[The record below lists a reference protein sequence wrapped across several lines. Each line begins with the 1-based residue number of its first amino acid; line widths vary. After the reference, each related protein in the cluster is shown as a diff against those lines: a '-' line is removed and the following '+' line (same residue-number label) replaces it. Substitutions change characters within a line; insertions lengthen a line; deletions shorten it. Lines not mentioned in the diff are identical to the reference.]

1 MAGKLY
7 FAYGSNINLQQMER
21 RCPAAK
27 PIGPVVLDGYEL
39 RFRGKYGGYGVATI
53 APRKG
58 GHVAGLLWELTPA
71 CERALDHY
79 EGYPHLYGKE
89 PVTVRDRAGQAYTV
103 MAYVMRERY
112 LEPAAPSNLYYK
124 GILEGYRENGLP
136 AAWLKQAWE
145 RTVKEVRQRTE
156 QVNGQFTK
164 PAKISKRR
172 DGHER

>member
-1 MAGKLY
+1 MDGKLY
-7 FAYGSNINLQQMER
+7 FAYGSNINLGQMER
-21 RCPAAK
+21 RCPAAR
-27 PIGPVVLDGYEL
+27 PVCPVILDGYEP
-39 RFRGKYGGYGVATI
+39 RFRGNGGGYGVATI
-53 APRKG
+53 APKKG
-58 GHVAGLLWELTPA
+58 GHVAGLLWELTPE

-103 MAYVMRERY
+103 MAYVMKGRY
-112 LEPAAPSNLYYK
+112 LEPAMPSNAYYN
-124 GILEGYRENGLP
+124 GILEGCRENGLP

-164 PAKISKRR
+164 PAKTPKRR

>member
-7 FAYGSNINLQQMER
+7 FAYGSNINLEQMER

-39 RFRGKYGGYGVATI
+39 RFRENHGGYGVATI

-71 CERALDHY
+71 CERALDRY
-79 EGYPHLYGKE
+79 EGYPCLYGKE
-89 PVTVRDRAGQAYTV
+89 ALTVRDQGGQAYTV
-103 MAYVMRERY
+103 MAYVMKGRH
-112 LEPAAPSNLYYK
+112 LEPAVPPNFYYN

-136 AAWLKQAWE
+136 VVWLKQAWE
-145 RTVKEVRQRTE
+145 RTAKEVRQQMG
-156 QVNGQFTK
+156 QVNKQCAR
-164 PAKISKRR
+164 PAKAPDRR
-172 DGHER
+172 GGHER

>member
-7 FAYGSNINLQQMER
+7 FAYGSNINLGQMEQ
-21 RCPAAK
+21 RCPAAR
-27 PIGPVVLDGYEL
+27 PVCPVILDDYEL
-39 RFRGKYGGYGVATI
+39 RFRGNGGGYGVATI
-53 APRKG
+53 APKKG

-71 CERALDHY
+71 CERALDYY
-79 EGYPHLYGKE
+79 EGYPRLYGKE

-112 LEPAAPSNLYYK
+112 WEPAMPSSSYYI

-136 AAWLKQAWE
+136 VAWLKQAWE
-145 RTVKEVRQRTE
+145 RTVKEVHQRTE

-172 DGHER
+172 DGHGR

>member
-7 FAYGSNINLQQMER
+7 FAYGNNINLEQMER

-27 PIGPVVLDGYEL
+27 PIGPVMLDGYEL
-39 RFRGKYGGYGVATI
+39 RFRGNHGGYGVATI
-53 APRKG
+53 APKQG

-79 EGYPHLYGKE
+79 EGYPRLYGKE

-103 MAYVMRERY
+103 MAYVMRGRY
-112 LEPAAPSNLYYK
+112 LESAAPSNLYYK

-136 AAWLKQAWE
+136 VAWLKQAWE
-145 RTVKEVRQRTE
+145 RTVKEVHQRTE
-156 QVNGQFTK
+156 QVNKQCTR
-164 PAKISKRR
+164 PATISNRR

>member
-7 FAYGSNINLQQMER
+7 FAYGSNINLGQMEQ

-39 RFRGKYGGYGVATI
+39 RFRGNHGGYGVATI
-53 APRKG
+53 APKKG

-71 CERALDHY
+71 CERALDRY
-79 EGYPHLYGKE
+79 EGHPHLYGKE
-89 PVTVRDRAGQAYTV
+89 AVTVRDRGGQPFTV

-112 LEPAAPSNLYYK
+112 WEPAMPSSSYYN

-136 AAWLKQAWE
+136 VAWLKQAWE
-145 RTVKEVRQRTE
+145 RTVKEVHQRTE

-164 PAKISKRR
+164 SAKISKRR

>member
-1 MAGKLY
+1 MAGQLY
-7 FAYGSNINLQQMER
+7 FAYGSNINLGQMEQ

-39 RFRGKYGGYGVATI
+39 RFRGNGGGYGVATI
-53 APRKG
+53 APKKG
-58 GHVAGLLWELTPA
+58 GHVAGLLWELTPE
-71 CERALDHY
+71 CERALDYY

-89 PVTVRDRAGQAYTV
+89 AVTVRDRAGQAYTV

-112 LEPAAPSNLYYK
+112 WEPAMPSSSYYI

-136 AAWLKQAWE
+136 VAWLKQAWE
-145 RTVKEVRQRTE
+145 RTVKEVHQRTE